1 MELDLDT
8 SNRGSAP
15 RSSVQ
20 AGPRA
25 YAELPLQE
33 EQVFRDLAVG
43 PVTLPLAHAQQ
54 ILYGFDV
61 NVQSGREIQG
71 KFFFNL
77 KQNVVSLVILLDWGE
92 MSHLQSE

>member
-33 EQVFRDLAVG
+33 RVFSDLAVG
-43 PVTLPLAHAQQ
+43 PVTLPLAHVQQ
-54 ILYGFDV
+54 ILYGFDG

-71 KFFFNL
+71 TFF
-77 KQNVVSLVILLDWGE
+77 
-92 MSHLQSE
+92 